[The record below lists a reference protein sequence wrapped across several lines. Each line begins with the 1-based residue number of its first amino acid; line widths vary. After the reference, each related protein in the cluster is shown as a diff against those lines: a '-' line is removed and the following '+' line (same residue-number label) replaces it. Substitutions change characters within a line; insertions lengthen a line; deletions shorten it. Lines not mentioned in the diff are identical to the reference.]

1 MVYSAY
7 SLYKNACHYF
17 ALEVTRHPAM
27 SPKRILSVDLH
38 HKINDRLSA
47 MALISVSLLK
57 VRRLIKRGV
66 ALIVI
71 LIKVQQKLYIYTR
84 LKKNVVARN
93 FKYNKPWMMGPH
105 EFMGRTLL
113 ALQI

>member
-93 FKYNKPWMMGPH
+93 FKYNKP
-105 EFMGRTLL
+105 
-113 ALQI
+113 